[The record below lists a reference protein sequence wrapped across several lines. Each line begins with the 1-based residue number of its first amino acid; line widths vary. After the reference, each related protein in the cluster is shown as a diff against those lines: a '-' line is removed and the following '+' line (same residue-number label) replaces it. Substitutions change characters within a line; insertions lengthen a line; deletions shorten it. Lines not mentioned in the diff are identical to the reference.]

1 MPDRD
6 RGDLH
11 DRELDRQ
18 FRDNVTHIA
27 EQLGD
32 RGVNVQGD
40 ETPEEVVTMLEH
52 VERFEMAV
60 QSRGGDLMVDEPPR
74 GADVEPDDVHFV
86 LPKRGKGESVGDY
99 LARIQ
104 EATARVMDHPPRGSA
119 RAGSAADADLMSG
132 GEEREEGSP
141 KRAAPDEPP
150 SPRAG

>member
-1 MPDRD
+1 MSDRNS
-6 RGDLH
+6 GDQH

-27 EQLGD
+27 EQLRD

-40 ETPEEVVTMLEH
+40 ETPEELVTTLEF

-86 LPKRGKGESVGDY
+86 IPKREPRESVGDY
-99 LARIQ
+99 LARID
-104 EATARVMDHPPRGSA
+104 EATVRVMNHPPRGSA
-119 RAGSAADADLMSG
+119 RSGSAADADLMSG
-132 GEEREEGSP
+132 GDEREVGYRE
-141 KRAAPDEPP
+141 RAAPDEPP